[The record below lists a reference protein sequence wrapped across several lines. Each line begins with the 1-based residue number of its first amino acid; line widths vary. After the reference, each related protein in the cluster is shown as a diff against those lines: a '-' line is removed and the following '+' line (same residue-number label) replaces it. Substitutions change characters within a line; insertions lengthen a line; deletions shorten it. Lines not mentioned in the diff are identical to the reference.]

1 MSEYLGGC
9 TCGRVRYKILDEPF
23 FTHACHCSLCQ
34 KYTASAIVI
43 HSPIETTNFVL
54 ESGILADTP
63 GPSGSGEGHTVK
75 RCEHCSDQIF
85 SHTHGNERI
94 VVLKTSTLDD
104 PNRFPPQAHIY
115 TNNKLKWLELSGPIP
130 QFPKYYDR
138 EKIYPPEGLKR
149 RKKVS

>member
-1 MSEYLGGC
+1 MDALVAESGIKSSMSL
-9 TCGRVRYKILDEPF
+9 F

-34 KYTASAIVI
+34 KYTASAFVI

-54 ESGILADTP
+54 ESGVLADTP

-85 SHTHGNERI
+85 SHIHENERI

-104 PNRFPPQAHIY
+104 PNRFPPKLIY
-115 TNNKLKWLELSGPIP
+115 IPTTN
-130 QFPKYYDR
+130 
-138 EKIYPPEGLKR
+138 
-149 RKKVS
+149 